1 MKAFIFQ
8 THWNAQIYIILTPE
22 LMNQEIVYM
31 NSVTG
36 KFPDSL
42 HVETMSTQIPVTW
55 LRTTSTHNIVESHRL
70 N

>member
-1 MKAFIFQ
+1 
-8 THWNAQIYIILTPE
+8 
-22 LMNQEIVYM
+22 MNQEIVYM

-55 LRTTSTHNIVESHRL
+55 LRTT
-70 N
+70 